1 MKKILTG
8 LLSYTIIACLI
19 CLVIGMFAFPMPV
32 LNPRDIFAY
41 RWNNGLL
48 FVMTILPS
56 IVGTGLLLGGSIYFG
71 KIPASPAKRF
81 SPPIVDAFKIV
92 IVLTVCLTF
101 AITIVHEVFVPV
113 AEQKKVA
120 FEEKPGLIN
129 EYKTLAHVVSRAA
142 GSHPDHALYTQLA
155 QSLANWCALMEKTMQ
170 ETDERSARSYAA
182 VTMCTLCRELR
193 LALKHPS
200 GA

>member
-129 EYKTLAHVVSRAA
+129 EYKTLAQEYLLKSIKKSAYLFVVN
-142 GSHPDHALYTQLA
+142 GLLLFIVFQLF
-155 QSLANWCALMEKTMQ
+155 NWVFLS
-170 ETDERSARSYAA
+170 DNFYFSSFFSF
-182 VTMCTLCRELR
+182 LSFWIL
-193 LALKHPS
+193 
-200 GA
+200 

>member
-129 EYKTLAHVVSRAA
+129 EYKTLAQEYLLKSIKK
-142 GSHPDHALYTQLA
+142 SEYSNLA
-155 QSLANWCALMEKTMQ
+155 TF
-170 ETDERSARSYAA
+170 YAKKI
-182 VTMCTLCRELR
+182 MIQF
-193 LALKHPS
+193 
-200 GA
+200 